1 MKSIRSEPAADGA
14 RQTRTP
20 WFQRSA
26 RWLDVRLGRAATLEV
41 AWWRAYWQRLGAQG
55 VIIPAD
61 VQGFAAVAAA
71 AREDRLA
78 VVARLNVGALDAA
91 TMSANPAW
99 AARVDGRTMSA
110 PGGVAACVH
119 GAYGDQRLPALVTE
133 VIQRLR
139 PDGVLGVGWSGLD
152 RSRVCQCDACAA
164 AFGGAMGQT
173 LPANADWTAPAYFSW
188 LRWSRVRRVELWT
201 NQDRAAQAAGGVNC
215 RWIGLVPLARD
226 AQAESLLDMPAIAS
240 AAAALFTEQAGA
252 PEKGRLRSLLGD
264 GRYLTGLAPAKQVV
278 LLTPAYQ
285 AGEAFAFAA
294 SPAAETRLRM
304 TTGLAAGLAPA
315 VALGDISMD
324 ARSAEVAP
332 PVFAWHRDRAAA
344 LADRRAVA
352 QVGLVWSAHSAEVYG
367 RDRAETL
374 AEAPYKGMT
383 HALIRAH
390 VPYRAIAEENLTA
403 ATSGLAVLILPSIGA
418 LSDAAVLAV
427 RTFVQNGGSLIATG
441 DTSRF
446 DAQGNPRADYALAD
460 VFGAHLSGPPRDRLF
475 GITSTVNGSTRVAQ
489 AWMASEQS
497 HLRISP
503 EYAGRLPGPHKPD
516 ERNERGARHPI
527 LAGFDKTD
535 ILPYGGPLGPLTV
548 DPGRTV
554 LATFVPGFPF
564 SPIDEVYMRVEHTTI
579 PGIIVGT
586 FGKGRVVFLPADVDR
601 RFGVDPIVDHATLLM
616 NTIRWALG
624 PAASTV
630 TVTGPGITAS
640 ALYQQGNSL
649 VLHLMNL
656 TGADNQAH
664 QAEQHFP
671 MGPIEVSVAL
681 PQAATGTVAFL
692 VGGPAPQPRRTTE
705 GGQSRLQFAITRLV
719 DHEVA
724 IIR

>member
-1 MKSIRSEPAADGA
+1 M
-14 RQTRTP
+14 
-20 WFQRSA
+20 
-26 RWLDVRLGRAATLEV
+26 

-99 AARVDGRTMSA
+99 AARVDGRTVSA

-139 PDGVLGVGWSGLD
+139 PDGVLGVGWSGLE

-226 AQAESLLDMPAIAS
+226 AQAQSLLDMPAIVS

-278 LLTPAYQ
+278 LVTPAYQ

-332 PVFAWHRDRAAA
+332 P
-344 LADRRAVA
+344 
-352 QVGLVWSAHSAEVYG
+352 G
-367 RDRAETL
+367 
-374 AEAPYKGMT
+374 
-383 HALIRAH
+383 IR
-390 VPYRAIAEENLTA
+390 
-403 ATSGLAVLILPSIGA
+403 
-418 LSDAAVLAV
+418 
-427 RTFVQNGGSLIATG
+427 
-441 DTSRF
+441 
-446 DAQGNPRADYALAD
+446 
-460 VFGAHLSGPPRDRLF
+460 
-475 GITSTVNGSTRVAQ
+475 
-489 AWMASEQS
+489 MASRS
-497 HLRISP
+497 SGG
-503 EYAGRLPGPHKPD
+503 AGRSDSRRPG
-516 ERNERGARHPI
+516 G
-527 LAGFDKTD
+527 
-535 ILPYGGPLGPLTV
+535 
-548 DPGRTV
+548 
-554 LATFVPGFPF
+554 
-564 SPIDEVYMRVEHTTI
+564 
-579 PGIIVGT
+579 
-586 FGKGRVVFLPADVDR
+586 
-601 RFGVDPIVDHATLLM
+601 FGVVRP
-616 NTIRWALG
+616 
-624 PAASTV
+624 
-630 TVTGPGITAS
+630 
-640 ALYQQGNSL
+640 
-649 VLHLMNL
+649 
-656 TGADNQAH
+656 
-664 QAEQHFP
+664 
-671 MGPIEVSVAL
+671 
-681 PQAATGTVAFL
+681 
-692 VGGPAPQPRRTTE
+692 
-705 GGQSRLQFAITRLV
+705 
-719 DHEVA
+719 
-724 IIR
+724 

>member
-1 MKSIRSEPAADGA
+1 
-14 RQTRTP
+14 
-20 WFQRSA
+20 
-26 RWLDVRLGRAATLEV
+26 
-41 AWWRAYWQRLGAQG
+41 
-55 VIIPAD
+55 
-61 VQGFAAVAAA
+61 
-71 AREDRLA
+71 
-78 VVARLNVGALDAA
+78 
-91 TMSANPAW
+91 MSANPAW
-99 AARVDGRTMSA
+99 AARVDGRTVSA

-164 AFGGAMGQT
+164 AFGGALGQT
-173 LPANADWTAPAYFSW
+173 LPAKADWTAPTYFSW
-188 LRWSRVRRVELWT
+188 LRWSRARRVELWT
-201 NQDRAAQAAGGVNC
+201 NAGSRGTSRRRRELPVDWTRAACARRTSA
-215 RWIGLVPLARD
+215 VPARHARD
-226 AQAESLLDMPAIAS
+226 RIGCGG
-240 AAAALFTEQAGA
+240 ALYGAGWR

-332 PVFAWHRDRAAA
+332 LVFAWHRDRAAA
-344 LADRRAVA
+344 LADRTAVA

-367 RDRAETL
+367 RDRAATL
-374 AEAPYKGMT
+374 AEAPYQGMT

-403 ATSGLAVLILPSIGA
+403 AMSGLAVLILPSIGA
-418 LSDAAVLAV
+418 LSDAAVSAV
-427 RTFVQNGGSLIATG
+427 RTFVQNGGALIATG

-548 DPGRTV
+548 DPGRMV

-624 PAASTV
+624 PAGSTV

-640 ALYQQGNSL
+640 ALHQQGNSF

-719 DHEVA
+719 DHEVSRSSA
-724 IIR
+724 ERTQYSRRRVLVMDTHPTRRQFLITTGSISAVAPLVLSDAGCCSLDRADAKAMVRRRPPVGIDQHQREMRCRL